1 MQRVITWYRNYTNK
15 DDPEVIAKNT
25 KVARPSRY
33 KKVYTDRDV
42 VKFFYKNAV
51 STRAEKKGGDRKG
64 SKAYLKAYAKALSH
78 VIDKLSEEDY
88 QKVRDTTEEWNST
101 GPPPHV
107 QLQ

>member
-15 DDPEVIAKNT
+15 DDPEVIAKNS

-33 KKVYTDRDV
+33 KKVYTERDV
-42 VKFFYKNAV
+42 VKFFYKQAV
-51 STRAEKKGGDRKG
+51 NDRAEKKSGDRKG
-64 SKAYLKAYAKALSH
+64 SKAYLKAYNKALSY
-78 VIDKLSEEDY
+78 IIEKLTEDDY
-88 QKVRDTTEEWNST
+88 KKVHDTADEWNST